1 MDTMHE
7 LTTVDLSHNRI
18 EGGLPFWSEW
28 TSKSHKFLDYIDFSY
43 NELDSNLREWT
54 ALFDGRNLD
63 LRLNYNKIP
72 TGYVP
77 DIYLNYHSW
86 PQMSMAIARQRADK
100 DTGFMDGAQL
110 PDFLFDDL
118 TTGQTLRVQDICK
131 DNCMT
136 MLLSWDPCRRNP
148 SVSPKPRCNDC
159 ISSTTARDST

>member
-7 LTTVDLSHNRI
+7 LIAIDLSHNRI

-86 PQMSMAIARQRADK
+86 PQMSMAIARQRQRH
-100 DTGFMDGAQL
+100 GVYG
-110 PDFLFDDL
+110 
-118 TTGQTLRVQDICK
+118 
-131 DNCMT
+131 
-136 MLLSWDPCRRNP
+136 
-148 SVSPKPRCNDC
+148 RC
-159 ISSTTARDST
+159 TTARFPLRRPDNGPDTPGTGYLQGQLHDHAAVVGPPAGEIRPFRRNHGATTA